1 MIDNLPEE
9 FIETQT
15 AKIWLDDEG
24 IINLVIKGKQQE
36 GLKNSQENWEA
47 VNRIRQGKVR
57 PIFVD
62 IRNVKFIDQEG
73 RKFYAREEG
82 KDLVN
87 AVAFMVDSPLSRI
100 IGSLF
105 IGLNRLPVPVRL
117 FASEEQALAWLR
129 EFIE

>member
-24 IINLVIKGKQQE
+24 IINLVSKGKQQE

-73 RKFYAREEG
+73 RKFYG
-82 KDLVN
+82 GVQK
-87 AVAFMVDSPLSRI
+87 
-100 IGSLF
+100 
-105 IGLNRLPVPVRL
+105 
-117 FASEEQALAWLR
+117 
-129 EFIE
+129 